1 MTNPE
6 TGVHRVYLVYDGALH
21 VSTRPSS
28 NGFDNELCH
37 CGDRRVRVAI
47 CNLLVCQGPEALYAS
62 PGDCGNGNS
71 RSPAVKLS
79 DQVGRIIQG
88 FEV

>member
-28 NGFDNELCH
+28 NGFDNE
-37 CGDRRVRVAI
+37 
-47 CNLLVCQGPEALYAS
+47 
-62 PGDCGNGNS
+62 
-71 RSPAVKLS
+71 
-79 DQVGRIIQG
+79 
-88 FEV
+88 